1 MPSGKPF
8 VLLSAVSIAL
18 LTTGWNGFVL
28 ASPWTLAVAG
38 LALLTGWLTRPDGE

>member
-1 MPSGKPF
+1 MSKSHRFSVHPVG
-8 VLLSAVSIAL
+8 IAL

-38 LALLTGWLTRPDGE
+38 LALLTGWLTRPDGK

>member
-1 MPSGKPF
+1 MSKSHRFFCPSCG
-8 VLLSAVSIAL
+8 IAL